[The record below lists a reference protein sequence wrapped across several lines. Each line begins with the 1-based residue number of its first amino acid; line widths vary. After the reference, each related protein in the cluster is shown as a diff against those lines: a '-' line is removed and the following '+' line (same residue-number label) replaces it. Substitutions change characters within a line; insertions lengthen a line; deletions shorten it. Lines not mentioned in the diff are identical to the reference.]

1 MFLWKSLLW
10 YFIIVS
16 FEIIYSVFLIFPHHM
31 YIEQLQLLSKSQH
44 ILFTF
49 IPDEVRKIMI

>member
-1 MFLWKSLLW
+1 MK
-10 YFIIVS
+10 IIILILHHIK
-16 FEIIYSVFLIFPHHM
+16 FQDYVFLIFPHHM

-44 ILFTF
+44 ILSTF